1 MHNYIK
7 IAYRNLVKHRF
18 ISFINLFGLTI
29 GLCCCLVIL
38 AYILNELSY
47 DRSPENAA
55 DIYRVERTFSNP
67 ETGAVNLNLAA
78 IAPPAGPLL
87 QNDFK
92 EIKTVTQLLQ
102 NGSVPI
108 KYADKIFNE
117 PNSFFADEHFLQL
130 FSVPVLRGN
139 PATALADPNCVMMT
153 EEVAKKYFGN
163 EDPLNKVVR
172 LNNQLNLKVTGI
184 FTPLP
189 QATHLH
195 PEVLI
200 SFNTLKDSAVYG
212 EKQLQTNWGNNAFF
226 TYVLLPPGY
235 NPARLERQFPAFVN
249 RYIESDEHHKASSWT
264 SLSLRNL
271 KDIHLYSHRDDEA
284 EENGDITRVY
294 IFAAIALFILLIACI
309 NYMNLSTARSVLRGK
324 EIGIRKVAGARKGEL
339 ITQFLAE
346 LVLVCWLATLLSF
359 VLVMVLLPWINKVS
373 AQHLSLQVLLHWQVL
388 VPLIAVPFVVGI
400 LSGLYPAF
408 YLSSFQPIKVL
419 KGITKIGNS
428 NMSLRK
434 ALVVVQFSISIVL
447 IIGTAVV
454 FQQLKYMQTASL
466 GFSKDQV
473 LTLNNNPGLTENYE
487 AFKTQLLSNPT
498 IQNITRSSRIP
509 SGRLLDAMGSQIDR
523 GNSLTPVQAAIKFV
537 VADEDFM
544 PTYQVHLLAG
554 RNFSKSFGT
563 DTAAFLLNEAAVKV
577 LGLASNEKAVGR
589 RFQYGGRKGQIV
601 GIFNDFHFESMHQRI
616 LPLVLLMPKDQND
629 YGRISIKI
637 AGNNV
642 QAAIGNVEKVWR
654 KFLPEIPFEYSFLD
668 QRFQQLYS
676 SEQRQ
681 GALFTIFACIAIF
694 IACLG
699 LFGLSAFTIT
709 QRIKEIGI
717 RKVLGASA
725 NNIVTLISR
734 DFLQLVGVAAIIAFP
749 VAWLA
754 MHRWLQDFA
763 YRVEISAWLFIAA
776 AVLAALVAFVT
787 IGLQA
792 LKAAMTNPV
801 KNLRTE

>member
-1 MHNYIK
+1 M
-7 IAYRNLVKHRF
+7 
-18 ISFINLFGLTI
+18 
-29 GLCCCLVIL
+29 
-38 AYILNELSY
+38 
-47 DRSPENAA
+47 
-55 DIYRVERTFSNP
+55 
-67 ETGAVNLNLAA
+67 
-78 IAPPAGPLL
+78 
-87 QNDFK
+87 
-92 EIKTVTQLLQ
+92 
-102 NGSVPI
+102 
-108 KYADKIFNE
+108 
-117 PNSFFADEHFLQL
+117 
-130 FSVPVLRGN
+130 
-139 PATALADPNCVMMT
+139 
-153 EEVAKKYFGN
+153 
-163 EDPLNKVVR
+163 
-172 LNNQLNLKVTGI
+172 
-184 FTPLP
+184 
-189 QATHLH
+189 
-195 PEVLI
+195 
-200 SFNTLKDSAVYG
+200 
-212 EKQLQTNWGNNAFF
+212 
-226 TYVLLPPGY
+226 
-235 NPARLERQFPAFVN
+235 
-249 RYIESDEHHKASSWT
+249 
-264 SLSLRNL
+264 
-271 KDIHLYSHRDDEA
+271 
-284 EENGDITRVY
+284 
-294 IFAAIALFILLIACI
+294 
-309 NYMNLSTARSVLRGK
+309 
-324 EIGIRKVAGARKGEL
+324 